1 VPGSRQQLEAG
12 PRDQRQVPR
21 GLAGAHH
28 VDGGVL
34 VTPLVGLGPEGSPV
48 PMALVVAG
56 GALAALLSTLLLT
69 RSRATAPVPEPSAT
83 PAA

>member
-1 VPGSRQQLEAG
+1 
-12 PRDQRQVPR
+12 
-21 GLAGAHH
+21 
-28 VDGGVL
+28 
-34 VTPLVGLGPEGSPV
+34 
-48 PMALVVAG
+48 MALVVAG